1 MGASREYLRNTNLD
15 VIAAEAI
22 VWITFLMAKLR
33 KADRK
38 KNAEMF
44 EAMKSR
50 ANLTDPFVFM

>member
-1 MGASREYLRNTNLD
+1 

-38 KNAEMF
+38 KDAEMF
-44 EAMKSR
+44 EAVKSR